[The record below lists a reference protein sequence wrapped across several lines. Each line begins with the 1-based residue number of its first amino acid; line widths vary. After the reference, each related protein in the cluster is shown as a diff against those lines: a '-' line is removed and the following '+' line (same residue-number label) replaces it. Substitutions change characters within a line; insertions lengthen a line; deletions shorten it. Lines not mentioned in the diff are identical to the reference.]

1 MTHHAHP
8 LLAPDPSLLRVIL
21 HVLPLLLV
29 ACGGAVPG
37 PAAQM
42 LSDQGARQLAEG
54 RLDEAEASLRLA
66 LEVEPGAA
74 PAHANLGLVQLA
86 RGDLEGA
93 EASLRGAIR
102 ARGDFVEAWSDL
114 GVVLER
120 RGRDD
125 EAEEAYERALSI
137 HPLRPEPRLALA
149 RLLVRRGRTVD
160 ARAHLL
166 RLAAVFPDDAETL
179 GLLAWTE
186 LRLDRPIAA
195 GELLTEA
202 LAIDPDAI
210 AARFTH
216 ALLQAR
222 RGEIGPARDTLV
234 SLEDDPVLGREARVR
249 IATIDVVAGAHLLA
263 HARLDPM
270 LEADPFDPALRLLA
284 SALARSEGDD
294 QAAIAHAREARTI
307 DPSIEEAW
315 LLEAECCA
323 RAGDPTCARRALAH
337 VHTSSDA
344 MTRERERVAA
354 MLDP

>member
-1 MTHHAHP
+1 
-8 LLAPDPSLLRVIL
+8 
-21 HVLPLLLV
+21 
-29 ACGGAVPG
+29 
-37 PAAQM
+37 M
-42 LSDQGARQLAEG
+42 LSDQGAQQLAEG

-66 LEVEPGAA
+66 LEVEPGSA
-74 PAHANLGLVQLA
+74 PAHANLGLVRLA

-93 EASLRGAIR
+93 EAALRGAIH
-102 ARGDFVEAWSDL
+102 AREDFVEAWSDL

-120 RGRDD
+120 RGREG

-149 RLLVRRGRTVD
+149 RLLVRRGRTVE

-166 RLAAVFPDDAETL
+166 RLSAVFADDAEIL

-195 GELLTEA
+195 GELVATA
-202 LAIDPDAI
+202 LAIDPEAV

-234 SLEDDPVLGREARVR
+234 ALEDDPVLGREARVR
-249 IATIDVVAGAHLLA
+249 VVTIDVLAGAHLLA

-270 LEADPFDPALRLLA
+270 LDEDPFDPSVRLLA
-284 SALARSEGDD
+284 AALARGEGEDTL
-294 QAAIAHAREARTI
+294 AITHAREARAI
-307 DPSIEEAW
+307 DASIAEAW
-315 LLEAECCA
+315 LIEAECCA
-323 RAGDPTCARRALAH
+323 RVGDRACARRALDH
-337 VHTSSDA
+337 VPATSDA
-344 MTRERERVAA
+344 MTRERARVAA
-354 MLDP
+354 LLGP